1 MRNQKF
7 MSHTRRI
14 WERFRDDSVIV
25 VVNRADPPI
34 SCPRSRCTNVNGER
48 GRRIIPRSSVRGSCV
63 KTNIYSFG
71 LAFYWNAAEWWE
83 LRKIDGIPGSRCST
97 VSKAPSIILPK
108 LYGGKIYDF
117 KIILGG
123 SANRISNV
131 KLSDAI
137 LFNNDISACI
147 SDVSK
152 IYDLGPPGYP
162 LWHTFVMRGRK
173 WSAIVFTEYAIQSLL
188 RFDT

>member
-7 MSHTRRI
+7 TSHTRRI

-34 SCPRSRCTNVNGER
+34 SCPRSRRTRRGVNGEC
-48 GRRIIPRSSVRGSCV
+48 GRRIIGDSRFAVLAQNEYIFIRARLLLKRARRNDGNYVKSMRSR
-63 KTNIYSFG
+63 
-71 LAFYWNAAEWWE
+71 
-83 LRKIDGIPGSRCST
+83 GSRCST
-97 VSKAPSIILPK
+97 VSKAPSITPRK

-117 KIILGG
+117 KIIPGG

-131 KLSDAI
+131 ELSDTI
-137 LFNNDISACI
+137 LFNNDISTCI

-152 IYDLGPPGYP
+152 IYDRGPLGIPP
-162 LWHTFVMRGRK
+162 LTF
-173 WSAIVFTEYAIQSLL
+173 S
-188 RFDT
+188 